1 MVLAERVQPWT
12 TRDRRLF
19 NQREVERFVTKVL
32 PLMAEGHEVLTR
44 AAARGLPGIPVSAL
58 IAGVRR
64 VDTGGS
70 LLNTPR
76 AMLSALDPAEQ
87 KRHALRKCLCQ
98 PTRTAL
104 EEIRQ
109 HLMALHRRVLSS
121 AASPSRAFEWAGEA
135 LHLIQDSYSRAHM
148 DRAFGTGPG
157 GTHPIRYIRF
167 FGFVSRFPPRT
178 TEGPLEHNFPTDKR
192 DQIKAAGGGM
202 TPEGRV
208 AIAASHEF
216 LRLIM
221 AHLRAPADPA
231 VAPQLHGFLNRHFVL
246 APRYFHPGNMH
257 SFCRA

>member
-1 MVLAERVQPWT
+1 MVVADRVQPWA
-12 TRDRRLF
+12 TRDRRPF
-19 NQREVERFVTKVL
+19 HQREAERFVTKVL

-44 AAARGLPGIPVSAL
+44 AAARGLPGVPLSAL

-109 HLMALHRRVLSS
+109 HLIALHRRMLSS

-167 FGFVSRFPPRT
+167 FGFASRFPPRT
-178 TEGPLEHNFPTDKR
+178 TEGPLEHHFPTDTR
-192 DQIKAAGGGM
+192 DQIKSAGGGI

-216 LRLIM
+216 LRLIVNQ
-221 AHLRAPADPA
+221 LRAPRDPA
-231 VAPQLHGFLNRHFVL
+231 VARQLSGFLNRHFFL
-246 APRYFHPGNMH
+246 AAGYFNPENVH